1 MIENFENEYYKAGKL
16 IIENECSK
24 LKGTNNQMS
33 EYDWE
38 QYDKLID
45 SFSYDDDDSI
55 ANKDDD
61 IIAPSSAASGSKQYK
76 KKDKAKK
83 QN

>member
-38 QYDKLID
+38 
-45 SFSYDDDDSI
+45 
-55 ANKDDD
+55 
-61 IIAPSSAASGSKQYK
+61 
-76 KKDKAKK
+76 
-83 QN
+83 